1 VHECTATKLKQH
13 LLRVRVRASS
23 KPQLKNAHFTTQYMP
38 DAGDFRCFATPNNA
52 FATAMVMF
60 VTARMCACILQL
72 GCKKKLHSANHLVR
86 RHHPYQK
93 LRSNEPKILQM
104 HLCVCN

>member
-72 GCKKKLHSANHLVR
+72 GCKKKTSFCKSFGAQTSPL
-86 RHHPYQK
+86 
-93 LRSNEPKILQM
+93 PKTALK
-104 HLCVCN
+104 